1 MSANSILY
9 VLNDYELVIVKLR
22 KSLQMAFED
31 DTPVED
37 MRPFTAVIQN
47 YLEISFEFGPFQG
60 IFGKRVIFKAKFFL
74 LECLTKKFAFV

>member
-37 MRPFTAVIQN
+37 MRPFTAVI
-47 YLEISFEFGPFQG
+47 
-60 IFGKRVIFKAKFFL
+60 
-74 LECLTKKFAFV
+74 